1 MAPLTTDGASSIVI
15 TGSPETEKEIRRI
28 PEVYGRDK
36 VKQDVGQELLSQVGI
51 MCPEQD
57 WRRIRLMGGLNQIR
71 CLSSIRSWNER
82 SVMCL

>member
-1 MAPLTTDGASSIVI
+1 MRPANGALATDGASSIVI

-57 WRRIRLMGGLNQIR
+57 WRRIRLMGGADSGTLLVFHPI
-71 CLSSIRSWNER
+71 LE
-82 SVMCL
+82 